1 MNMDKYLF
9 FRAVADEDNDDG
21 DGASSGINPTSIAIP
36 ARNITAIGPASGT
49 TLEIYFKSVRNQAG
63 NGTDD
68 ENVVSDKVVIGV
80 GSHTHKEVID
90 NILRAITSTGPN
102 YTDGFID
109 VCDDMTTNADN
120 ETVSAVKINGNIT
133 GIADDGIT
141 VAAALS

>member
-1 MNMDKYLF
+1 MDKYLF

-21 DGASSGINPTSIAIP
+21 DGASSSINPTSIAIP
-36 ARNITAIGPASGT
+36 ARNITAIGPASDT
-49 TLEIYFKSVRNQAG
+49 TLEIYFESVKNQAG

-68 ENVVSDKVVIGV
+68 ENVVSDKVVISV

-109 VCDDMTTNADN
+109 VCDDMTTNAAN
-120 ETVSAVKINGNIT
+120 QTVSAVRLNANIS

-141 VAAALS
+141 VAGALS

>member
-1 MNMDKYLF
+1 MKLDKYLF

-36 ARNITAIGPASGT
+36 ARNITAIGPASNT
-49 TLEIYFKSVRNQAG
+49 TLEIYFQSVRNQAG

-68 ENVVSDKVVIGV
+68 ENVISDKVVISIGE
-80 GSHTHKEVID
+80 HTHKDVID

-109 VCDDMTTNADN
+109 VCDDVTTNTAN
-120 ETVSAVKINGNIT
+120 ETVSAIRLNSNIS

>member
-21 DGASSGINPTSIAIP
+21 DGASGGVNPTSIAIP

-49 TLEIYFKSVRNQAG
+49 TLEIYFKSVKNQAG

-68 ENVVSDKVVIGV
+68 ENVVSDKVVIGI

-109 VCDDMTTNADN
+109 VCDDMTTNAAD
-120 ETVSAVKINGNIT
+120 ETVSAVRLNANIT

>member
-1 MNMDKYLF
+1 MKLDKYLF

-36 ARNITAIGPASGT
+36 ARNITAIAPASNT
-49 TLEIYFKSVRNQAG
+49 TLEIYFKSVRNHAG

-68 ENVVSDKVVIGV
+68 ENVISDKVVMTV
-80 GSHTHKEVID
+80 TEHKHKQVID
-90 NILRAITSTGPN
+90 KILRAITSTGPN

-109 VCDDMTTNADN
+109 VCDDVTTNAAD
-120 ETVSAVKINGNIT
+120 ETVEAIRLETNIG

-141 VAAALS
+141 VAAALT